1 MCPDRVVREKHITV
15 DGIGIIN
22 ITISLDDILSVG
34 DSAEGYQLSAIA
46 GPPTNGNIFN
56 THSSQISILNEVYD
70 DEMDEMRRGGMG

>member
-1 MCPDRVVREKHITV
+1 MVHEKHITV

-56 THSSQISILNEVYD
+56 THSSQISILK
-70 DEMDEMRRGGMG
+70 RGL